1 MSKIIIGKFEGKNFV
16 LPRDTVT
23 STLVIL
29 GGKGMGKTNLGGVVV
44 EEVNAQG
51 DRWCVIDPLG
61 VWWGLR
67 HSLDGKG
74 PGIECVILGGPHGDI
89 PIEPTGGAVA
99 ADLVVDEQANVI
111 IDISRKANGE
121 MWGMGERIRFA
132 KDFAKRLFQRQGELV
147 NGQRREPIF
156 VELDE
161 AATFIPQ
168 SLPSGNFDIAECI
181 SAWQTLVEWG
191 RNVGIGVGLLTQ
203 RSARINKSVTEVADA
218 LFAFRI
224 VGPNSIKAVTD
235 WLGEHVPKQKV
246 MEHIETI
253 RSLDRGRCLVVSPGW
268 MKFEGVVDI
277 RLRHTFDSSATPKP
291 GERQKRVTGK
301 AAKPD
306 LTKYQER
313 MKETIDRAKA
323 EDPKE
328 LRKQVQELKG
338 KLAAAEKSA
347 TRPVPTKSASA
358 AKPDPNQARVLREMK
373 SLIGDAVKIIAK
385 INAIGFEGAEVK
397 PEELQAAL
405 EKAAAEVG
413 KIAAHKLA
421 IKRRELENLK
431 AEVNRLLTKLNS
443 KLGDDALQISLNVV
457 KNEPAT
463 VRPVQPIAP
472 RVPREQ
478 RAPLPA
484 NGEVRSKLALQI
496 AGILAA
502 YYPDGL
508 TRSILA
514 SMCGV
519 TYGGHF
525 SNNLSE
531 LRSAGLIEDRENSTV
546 IATDKCA
553 REYAGTFQ
561 PPTTTEEVIALWD
574 SKLSLLAR
582 KILRKLVE
590 IGGEPIT
597 RGELAGSLGVTY
609 GGHFSNN
616 LSELRGAGLI
626 EDRSNGLVAANKQA
640 LFLNDHAA

>member
-1 MSKIIIGKFEGKNFV
+1 MSKIIIGKFDDKNFV

-111 IDISRKANGE
+111 IDISRKPNGE

-168 SLPSGNFDIAECI
+168 TLPSGNFDIAECI

-235 WLGEHVPKQKV
+235 WLGEHVPKEKV
-246 MEHIETI
+246 REHIETI

-338 KLAAAEKSA
+338 KLAVAEKRLAPKPADPVVSQASVDRAVKIATSPLVRQIETLRKQAKQAAESFGRAFAQLNAIANLPAQEIPKVSAAPTTATIPA
-347 TRPVPTKSASA
+347 TRPAA
-358 AKPDPNQARVLREMK
+358 AKPIALK
-373 SLIGDAVKIIAK
+373 SAPPIDYEPSANGL
-385 INAIGFEGAEVK
+385 
-397 PEELQAAL
+397 P
-405 EKAAAEVG
+405 
-413 KIAAHKLA
+413 
-421 IKRRELENLK
+421 R
-431 AEVNRLLTKLNS
+431 
-443 KLGDDALQISLNVV
+443 LGDLHFKMA
-457 KNEPAT
+457 A
-463 VRPVQPIAP
+463 
-472 RVPREQ
+472 
-478 RAPLPA
+478 
-484 NGEVRSKLALQI
+484 
-496 AGILAA
+496 ILAA
-502 YYPDGL
+502 HYPEPVKKEL
-508 TRSILA
+508 LA
-514 SMCGV
+514 SMCGK
-519 TYGGHF
+519 TLGGGWNGRLSEARQHGLLEDVGPSLLRATEKCAQEF
-525 SNNLSE
+525 SGRWERPTTTEEAIAVWSHKLSDTHRAMLNRLIEADGEPVSKAELAEAAGKSLGGGFNGRLSE
-531 LRSAGLIEDRENSTV
+531 LRSTGLMLDAG
-546 IATDKCA
+546 
-553 REYAGTFQ
+553 
-561 PPTTTEEVIALWD
+561 
-574 SKLSLLAR
+574 
-582 KILRKLVE
+582 
-590 IGGEPIT
+590 
-597 RGELAGSLGVTY
+597 RG
-609 GGHFSNN
+609 FFK
-616 LSELRGAGLI
+616 
-626 EDRSNGLVAANKQA
+626 ANKEA
-640 LFLNDHAA
+640 LFLPDHAA